1 LSVLTYL
8 YKIFFRILFVIS
20 LIIAVEIAVFG
31 QSTFMKYAEAALPY
45 FLILTVLHCIT
56 ELILRKDKLN
66 FRISE
71 ISMFL
76 FVLSHKILA
85 INLQGFILAAF
96 LLYLALS
103 IKCRESLNP
112 KAN

>member
-1 LSVLTYL
+1 M
-8 YKIFFRILFVIS
+8 
-20 LIIAVEIAVFG
+20 E
-31 QSTFMKYAEAALPY
+31 YAEAALPY
-45 FLILTVLHCIT
+45 ILILTALRCIT
-56 ELILRKDKLN
+56 ELILRKDKIY

-71 ISMFL
+71 ILMFV

-85 INLQGFILAAF
+85 INLRGFILAAF

-103 IKCRESLNP
+103 IKYREVLNP